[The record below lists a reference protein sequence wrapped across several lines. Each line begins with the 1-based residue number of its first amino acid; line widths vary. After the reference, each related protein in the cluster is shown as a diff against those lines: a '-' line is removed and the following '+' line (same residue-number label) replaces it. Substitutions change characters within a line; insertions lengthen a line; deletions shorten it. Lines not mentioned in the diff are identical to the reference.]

1 MNVPDVS
8 VLNNQQEITEIT
20 KVRRD
25 DSTDSDPASSRKSS
39 LAKLLETGEK
49 SKQRQRGQNDLE
61 RLIYKEL

>member
-1 MNVPDVS
+1 MNVPDIS

-49 SKQRQRGQNDLE
+49 SK
-61 RLIYKEL
+61 

>member
-8 VLNNQQEITEIT
+8 VLKNQQEITEVT

-25 DSTDSDPASSRKSS
+25 ESTDSDPTSSRKSS

-49 SKQRQRGQNDLE
+49 SK
-61 RLIYKEL
+61 